1 MEEDRKKTK
10 KSRKKQTQITLFFE
24 VSVKTRLGIN
34 ELFSIFSKNILR
46 KKSKYH

>member
-1 MEEDRKKTK
+1 MQKR
-10 KSRKKQTQITLFFE
+10 SNSNNSVFE

-34 ELFSIFSKNILR
+34 ELFSVFSKNIQR